1 LRTQLEGID
10 SESRDLN
17 QRLAVEIAE
26 GEGVR
31 RQLAEEVAKS
41 EALTARIAEL
51 ERKLVAQT
59 TEAEVLGR
67 RVQEL
72 TAQLDERGQSLSER
86 EQAANSL
93 RSEFAIAQKTVLELR
108 AELVE
113 AENRKR
119 AAIEAAETER
129 TAIESQLKQSQAER
143 DKLQNDLT
151 LMRREVDATWATQR
165 VENAVLRE
173 HINDIAAEIARLTS
187 AMEGADSPIAK
198 MLAADTHRAAA
209 VAMAQAGNGG
219 ADPRPSAAA
228 TNGESAANG
237 ESATGSLA
245 DRMRAL
251 QRRAEQVP
259 QPTDA

>member
-1 LRTQLEGID
+1 
-10 SESRDLN
+10 
-17 QRLAVEIAE
+17 
-26 GEGVR
+26 
-31 RQLAEEVAKS
+31 
-41 EALTARIAEL
+41 
-51 ERKLVAQT
+51 
-59 TEAEVLGR
+59 VL
-67 RVQEL
+67 
-72 TAQLDERGQSLSER
+72 D
-86 EQAANSL
+86 
-93 RSEFAIAQKTVLELR
+93 LR

-119 AAIEAAETER
+119 AAAEAAEAER
-129 TAIESQLKQSQAER
+129 TAVENQLKQSQAER
-143 DKLQNDLT
+143 DKLQNDLA

-173 HINDIAAEIARLTS
+173 HINDVAAEIARLTS

-209 VAMAQAGNGG
+209 VAMVQTGNGG
-219 ADPRPSAAA
+219 ADPRPSTA
-228 TNGESAANG
+228 AANG
-237 ESATGSLA
+237 ESGNGESTTGSLA